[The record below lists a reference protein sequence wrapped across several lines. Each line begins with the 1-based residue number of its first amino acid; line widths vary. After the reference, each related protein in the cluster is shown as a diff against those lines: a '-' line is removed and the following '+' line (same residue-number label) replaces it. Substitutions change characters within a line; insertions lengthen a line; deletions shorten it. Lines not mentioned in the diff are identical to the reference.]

1 MQSQSQRVLKLSGL
15 LTLMTLSVSG
25 CKTVSLNNYCD
36 LYEPVYSRATD
47 RQKLRDDINRNNAV
61 YLELCEEAGEWDAR

>member
-1 MQSQSQRVLKLSGL
+1 MSIQFQKVLKLGGISI
-15 LTLMTLSVSG
+15 LTLMFVSG

-47 RQKLRDDINRNNAV
+47 RQELRDNINRNNAV
-61 YLELCEEAGEWDAR
+61 YLELCIKDDE

>member
-1 MQSQSQRVLKLSGL
+1 MQSQFQRVLKLSGL
-15 LTLMTLSVSG
+15 LMLTLLSVSG

-47 RQKLRDDINRNNAV
+47 RQELRDDINRNNAV
-61 YLELCEEAGEWDAR
+61 YIELCIKDDN

>member
-1 MQSQSQRVLKLSGL
+1 MQSLSLKVLKLSGL
-15 LTLMTLSVSG
+15 LTLILLSVSG

-47 RQKLRDDINRNNAV
+47 RQELRDDINRNNAV
-61 YLELCEEAGEWDAR
+61 YLELCEEAGE